1 MALTK
6 VKASNITL
14 STPAA
19 SSNDTTPATTAY
31 VTTALANMVDSAPST
46 LNTLNELAAALG
58 DDANFSTTVTN
69 NIATKLPLTGG
80 TLTGALTMNVSPTVN
95 NARLLVQRANDD
107 SSIAFAN
114 NASGTPSSNTW
125 AIGYDHSAS
134 NGFAIAYSAS
144 GIPSLTGNNLIQID
158 TSGQLGIGASPAS
171 GLHLTGGNNTASKLT
186 LTNTAPSPDNTWSI
200 HPIYNGQDLLIQE
213 DGTTRFTFKEGGDF
227 FVGSTTDRGRK
238 FVVEG
243 TGDLMALYSTN
254 AGAGGAQLD
263 LIHDSASYA
272 DGDSVGIV
280 NFSTDDYQL
289 GSIKTVATNSD
300 KGRFHIGVRK
310 SSSAYNH
317 NAFQL
322 TNAGDEIYA
331 DIYSPSGSNRGAG
344 YFRFKTDG
352 GSTEE
357 SVAQIYMEQGSG
369 DGGSRKCN
377 MYFQVSDNGN
387 PSTALTI
394 HNNKNLQ
401 AATGISFGS
410 NTASNYILHTYEEGN
425 FAPIFACAG
434 GSAPS
439 SQSGTGQYTRIG
451 DVVYLTGQIT
461 WSGGGSGGS
470 NLRIAIPFNVISD
483 ARAGMAIGL
492 NSGVSYTS
500 GHSLHL
506 IPEINTNVIYIV
518 SSPSNGTGHDH
529 LNFSNVTNSG
539 SRIFSFSGCYHT
551 RD

>member
-14 STPAA
+14 TTPAA
-19 SSNDTTPATTAY
+19 NSNDVTPATTEY
-31 VTTALANMVDSAPST
+31 VTTALANLVDSAPST

-58 DDANFSTTVTN
+58 DDANYATTTTNAIAAKVALSGSGQTIADSGNLTLDVAGELIIDTDLQGTGNGILLKDAGTLYGSIFRSSSHLHLKAEAQDKNLLFLTN
-69 NIATKLPLTGG
+69 NGGSELTAMTIQSDGDVDVKSGNLYLTG
-80 TLTGALTMNVSPTVN
+80 
-95 NARLLVQRANDD
+95 
-107 SSIAFAN
+107 SIN
-114 NASGTPSSNTW
+114 RRIKLS
-125 AIGYDHSAS
+125 D
-134 NGFAIAYSAS
+134 S
-144 GIPSLTGNNLIQID
+144 GIA
-158 TSGQLGIGASPAS
+158 GISDS
-171 GLHLTGGNNTASKLT
+171 NNTVHIRGDDDYMKLNAAGNGGFIFEENGSERFRINPTGSSKLT
-186 LTNTAPSPDNTWSI
+186 DTGI
-200 HPIYNGQDLLIQE
+200 EVYN
-213 DGTTRFTFKEGGDF
+213 
-227 FVGSTTDRGRK
+227 
-238 FVVEG
+238 
-243 TGDLMALYSTN
+243 
-254 AGAGGAQLD
+254 
-263 LIHDSASYA
+263 
-272 DGDSVGIV
+272 
-280 NFSTDDYQL
+280 
-289 GSIKTVATNSD
+289 
-300 KGRFHIGVRK
+300 
-310 SSSAYNH
+310 
-317 NAFQL
+317 
-322 TNAGDEIYA
+322 
-331 DIYSPSGSNRGAG
+331 DIYSTSGSSRGAG
-344 YFRFKTDG
+344 YFRFLTDG
-352 GSTEE
+352 SSTEQ

-439 SQSGTGQYTRIG
+439 GQSGTGQYTRIG

>member
-14 STPAA
+14 TTPAA
-19 SSNDTTPATTAY
+19 NSNDVTPATTEY
-31 VTTALANMVDSAPST
+31 VTTALANLVDSAPST

-58 DDANFSTTVTN
+58 DDANYATTTTNAIAAKVALSGSGQTIADSGNLTLDVAGELIIDTDLQGTGNGILLKDAGTLYGSIFRSSSHLHLKAEAQDKNLLFLTN
-69 NIATKLPLTGG
+69 NGGSELTAMTIQSDGDVDVKSGNLYLTG
-80 TLTGALTMNVSPTVN
+80 
-95 NARLLVQRANDD
+95 
-107 SSIAFAN
+107 SIDRRIKL
-114 NASGTPSSNTW
+114 S
-125 AIGYDHSAS
+125 D
-134 NGFAIAYSAS
+134 S
-144 GIPSLTGNNLIQID
+144 GIA
-158 TSGQLGIGASPAS
+158 GISDS
-171 GLHLTGGNNTASKLT
+171 NNTVHIRGDDDYMKLNAAGNGGFIFEENGSERFRINPTGSSKLT
-186 LTNTAPSPDNTWSI
+186 DTGI
-200 HPIYNGQDLLIQE
+200 EVYN
-213 DGTTRFTFKEGGDF
+213 
-227 FVGSTTDRGRK
+227 
-238 FVVEG
+238 
-243 TGDLMALYSTN
+243 
-254 AGAGGAQLD
+254 
-263 LIHDSASYA
+263 
-272 DGDSVGIV
+272 
-280 NFSTDDYQL
+280 
-289 GSIKTVATNSD
+289 
-300 KGRFHIGVRK
+300 
-310 SSSAYNH
+310 
-317 NAFQL
+317 
-322 TNAGDEIYA
+322 
-331 DIYSPSGSNRGAG
+331 DIYSTSGSSRGAG
-344 YFRFKTDG
+344 YFRFLTDG
-352 GSTEE
+352 SSAEQ